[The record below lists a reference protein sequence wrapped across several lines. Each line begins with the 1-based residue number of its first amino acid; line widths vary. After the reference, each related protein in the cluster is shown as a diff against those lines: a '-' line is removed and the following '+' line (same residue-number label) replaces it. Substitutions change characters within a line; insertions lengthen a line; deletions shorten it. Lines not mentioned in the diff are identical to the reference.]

1 MIRVSQFLERTMGN
15 EVVRFL
21 SCRETFLILL
31 CCSGFISDPSNLDL
45 LKSVTSDAGIE
56 RFDGDTKE

>member
-1 MIRVSQFLERTMGN
+1 MGN

-31 CCSGFISDPSNLDL
+31 CCSGFISDHSNLDL
-45 LKSVTSDAGIE
+45 LKSMTSEAGIE